1 MLNISYL
8 TTLSI
13 HTPGV
18 HRRCSNLELAA
29 EHCQNLGTALAGE
42 SPPTIAGNIFPGALA
57 HLCTESGRAIRGHG
71 EQLLATTLSIMRFA
85 DGVDNQD
92 SVNANALDGA
102 R

>member
-57 HLCTESGRAIRGHG
+57 HRGRPRYPWTWGAAVSHDAIDHAVR
-71 EQLLATTLSIMRFA
+71 
-85 DGVDNQD
+85 
-92 SVNANALDGA
+92 
-102 R
+102 